1 MNLET
6 LLNPSSVA
14 VVGASNKPSIGR
26 SVVENLQLIR
36 YAGMIQPVNPKYTE
50 VLGLE
55 CRPSLAD
62 LDAAPDVVVFCVGA
76 GRVLDGY
83 RMLPDV
89 GATGAV
95 IFDGG
100 FAETD
105 GSGQRLQAEIT
116 AVSREAGIALCGP
129 NCMGFVNPAR
139 RTGAYAQL
147 IHDPDQL
154 SGNVGF
160 VSQSGSMCIGLM
172 SDTRRF
178 GFSTMVS
185 SGNEAV
191 VTTADYVDY
200 LTDDP
205 ATAVIAVF
213 SEHIADPEHFVAA
226 LDRAAAAGKPVVV
239 LKAGRTERS
248 QRAVTSHTGG
258 LCGEARVFSAML
270 RAHRA
275 IEVHAPDEL
284 TEVLAACQ
292 AAHRPA
298 GARASVVTASGG
310 LVELV
315 LDTAPRAGIE
325 LPPLSR
331 DDRAE
336 VESFMG
342 PVAGEGNPLDA
353 WGHGQF
359 AVNFPQ
365 ALAVAR
371 GSEDTDAVVFPN
383 DAFDGQPMGG
393 SDSGQGFTPLLA
405 ASAAASDK
413 PHYQLNT
420 RPGLMHRR
428 QVDVLAAGGG
438 ATLGGLRQGL
448 SAIAQL
454 AAYSRWKPRSALSGA
469 DRRDRLAGLAASAGR
484 GATINEHDSKRV
496 LADYGVP
503 VTRERLAATLA
514 EAQSTAAGIGFPVV
528 LKAVPEGVAHKS
540 DLGLV
545 KLDIADPASLERAW
559 EELAIVVGE
568 AGLGSAGM
576 LVQEMVAGGVEAL
589 VGVSRD
595 RDFGLTLAVGPG
607 GVDADLSDARD
618 VALRVLPLRVGD
630 AAAMI
635 SESPRLARLLSGVR
649 GRPPA
654 DAEALIACVEALGGF
669 AWAERDLIEEIDLNP
684 VLVLSE
690 GRGCVAAD
698 ALIVTRDHEPS
709 LEESHAR

>member
-1 MNLET
+1 MHLEA

-26 SVVENLQLIR
+26 SVVENLQFIG
-36 YAGMIQPVNPKYTE
+36 YAGTILPVNPKYGE

-55 CRPSLAD
+55 CRASLAD
-62 LDAAPDVVVFCVGA
+62 LDVTPDVVVFCVGA

-83 RMLPDV
+83 RMLPAI
-89 GATGAV
+89 GAAGAV

-100 FAETD
+100 FAEA
-105 GSGQRLQAEIT
+105 GEHGQRLQAEIV
-116 AVSREAGIALCGP
+116 AISRETGIALCGP
-129 NCMGFVNPAR
+129 NCMGFINPAR
-139 RTGAYAQL
+139 RAGAYAQL

-191 VTTADYVDY
+191 VTTADYIDY

-226 LDRAAAAGKPVVV
+226 LDGAAAAGKPVVV
-239 LKAGRTERS
+239 LKAGRTARS

-315 LDTAPRAGIE
+315 LDVAPEAGIE
-325 LPPLSR
+325 LPPLSP
-331 DDRAE
+331 DDRAK

-342 PVAGEGNPLDA
+342 SVSGEGNPLDA

-359 AVNFPQ
+359 AVNFPL
-365 ALAVAR
+365 ALSMAR
-371 GSEDTDAVVFPN
+371 SSADTDVVVFPN

-393 SDSGQGFTPLLA
+393 SGSGQGFTPLLA

-448 SAIAQL
+448 SAIAHL
-454 AAYSRWKPRSALSGA
+454 AAHSRWKPRPTLSEA
-469 DRRDRLAGLAASAGR
+469 RRHDRLVELSAAGR
-484 GATINEHDSKRV
+484 GVIIHEHDSKRV
-496 LADYGVP
+496 LSDYGVP
-503 VTRERLAATLA
+503 VTRERLVATLE
-514 EAQSTAAGIGFPVV
+514 EALDAADEIGFRVV
-528 LKAVPEGVAHKS
+528 LKAVSDRAAHKS

-545 KLDIADPASLERAW
+545 KLGIGDSASLERAW
-559 EELAIVVGE
+559 EDLAGE
-568 AGLGSAGM
+568 IGRTGLAPAGV
-576 LVQEMVAGGVEAL
+576 LVQEMVSGGVEVLA
-589 VGVSRD
+589 GVSRD

-607 GVDADLSDARD
+607 GVEADLSDARD
-618 VALRVLPLRVGD
+618 VVLRVLPLRVGD

-635 SESPRLARLLSGVR
+635 SESPRLAPLMSGFR
-649 GRPPA
+649 GQPPA
-654 DAEALIACVEALGGF
+654 DAEALIECIEALARF
-669 AWAERDLIEEIDLNP
+669 AWAERDLIDEVDLNP
-684 VLVLSE
+684 VLVLSAGE
-690 GRGCVAAD
+690 GCVAAD
-698 ALIVTRDHEPS
+698 ALIVTRDLQP
-709 LEESHAR
+709 

>member
-1 MNLET
+1 MSLEA

-14 VVGASNKPSIGR
+14 VVGASSKPSIGR
-26 SVVENLQLIR
+26 SVIENLQLIG
-36 YAGMIQPVNPKYTE
+36 YGGTILPVNPKYSE

-55 CRPSLAD
+55 CWPSLAD
-62 LDAAPDVVVFCVGA
+62 LDTDPGVVVFCVGA
-76 GRVLDGY
+76 GRVLEGY
-83 RMLPDV
+83 RMLPDI
-89 GATGAV
+89 GAVGAV

-100 FAETD
+100 FAEA
-105 GSGQRLQAEIT
+105 GSSGRELQAEIT
-116 AVSREAGIALCGP
+116 AISRDAGIALCGP
-129 NCMGFVNPAR
+129 NCMGFINPAN

-147 IHDPDQL
+147 IHDPGQL

-191 VTTADYVDY
+191 VTTADYIDY
-200 LTDDP
+200 LADDP

-213 SEHIADPEHFVAA
+213 SEFIADPERFVAA
-226 LDRAAAAGKPVVV
+226 LDRAAAADKPVVV
-239 LKAGRTERS
+239 LKTGRTARS

-275 IEVHAPDEL
+275 IEVHGPDEL

-315 LDTAPRAGIE
+315 LDTAPEAGIE
-325 LPPLSR
+325 LPPLSPE
-331 DDRAE
+331 DRAA

-342 PVAGEGNPLDA
+342 PFSGDGNPLDA
-353 WGHGQF
+353 WGHGEF
-359 AVNFPQ
+359 AANLPQ
-365 ALAVAR
+365 ALGVAR
-371 GSEDTDAVVFPN
+371 GSADTDVVVFPN

-393 SDSGQGFTPLLA
+393 SASGQGFTPLLA

-438 ATLGGLRQGL
+438 ATLGGLRQGF
-448 SAIAQL
+448 SAIARL
-454 AAYSRWKPRSALSGA
+454 AAFSRWRSRPAVGEA
-469 DRRDRLAGLAASAGR
+469 RRHHLLVEFAVRGR
-484 GATINEHDSKRV
+484 RVIIDEHESKRM
-496 LADYGVP
+496 LMDYGVP
-503 VTRERLAATLA
+503 VTRERLVAALP
-514 EAQSTAAGIGFPVV
+514 EAQGAAAAIGFPVV
-528 LKAVPEGVAHKS
+528 LKAVSDRVAHKS
-540 DLGLV
+540 ELGLV
-545 KLDIADPASLERAW
+545 RLDITDPEALERDW
-559 EELAIVVGE
+559 HDLAQAISG
-568 AGLGSAGM
+568 AGLGSFGV
-576 LVQEMVAGGVEAL
+576 LVQGMVTDGVEAL

-595 RDFGLTLAVGPG
+595 RDFGLTLALGPG
-607 GVDADLSDARD
+607 GVAADLSEVDD
-618 VALRVLPLRVGD
+618 VALRVLPLKVGD
-630 AAAMI
+630 AADMV
-635 SESPRLARLLSGVR
+635 SESPRLARLLAGFR
-649 GRPPA
+649 GNPPA
-654 DAEALIACVEALGGF
+654 DVAALVACIEALAEF
-669 AWAERDLIEEIDLNP
+669 AWAERDYIDEIDLNP
-684 VLVLSE
+684 VVVRSE

-698 ALIVTRDHEPS
+698 ALIVTRDREAFQ
-709 LEESHAR
+709 EESHAR

>member
-1 MNLET
+1 MHLEA

-14 VVGASNKPSIGR
+14 VVGASEKPSIGR
-26 SVVENLQLIR
+26 SVIENLQLIG
-36 YAGMIQPVNPKYTE
+36 YAGTILPVNPRYPE

-55 CRPSLAD
+55 CRPSVAD
-62 LDAAPDVVVFCVGA
+62 LDTAPGVVVFCVGA
-76 GRVLDGY
+76 GRVLEGY
-83 RMLPDV
+83 RMLPEV
-89 GATGAV
+89 GAASAV

-100 FAETD
+100 FAEA
-105 GSGQRLQAEIT
+105 GESGQRLQAEIT
-116 AVSREAGIALCGP
+116 AISREAGIALCGP
-129 NCMGFVNPAR
+129 NCMGFINPAR

-147 IHDPDQL
+147 VHDPDQI
-154 SGNVGF
+154 SGNVGL

-191 VTTADYVDY
+191 VTTADYIDY

-213 SEHIADPEHFVAA
+213 SEFIADPEHFVAA
-226 LDRAAAAGKPVVV
+226 LDRAASAGKPVVV
-239 LKAGRTERS
+239 LKTGRTARS

-258 LCGEARVFSAML
+258 LCGEARVFSAVL

-275 IEVHAPDEL
+275 IEVHGPDEL
-284 TEVLAACQ
+284 AEVLAACQ

-315 LDTAPRAGIE
+315 LDTAPSAGID
-325 LPPLSR
+325 LPPLSQA
-331 DDRAE
+331 DRAA

-342 PVAGEGNPLDA
+342 PLDGEGNPLDA

-359 AVNFPQ
+359 ATNLPQ
-365 ALAVAR
+365 ALEVAR
-371 GSEDTDAVVFPN
+371 ASADTDVVVFPN

-393 SDSGQGFTPLLA
+393 SDFSGGFTPLLA

-438 ATLGGLRQGL
+438 ATLGGLRQGF
-448 SAIAQL
+448 SAIARL
-454 AAYSRWKPRSALSGA
+454 AAFSRWEPLPPLTEGPRHN
-469 DRRDRLAGLAASAGR
+469 RLVELAAAGR
-484 GATINEHDSKRV
+484 AIINEHDSKRA
-496 LADYGVP
+496 LSDYGVP
-503 VTRERLAATLA
+503 VTRERVVATLA
-514 EAQSTAAGIGFPVV
+514 EALGAADAIGFPVV
-528 LKAVPEGVAHKS
+528 LKAVSDGAAHKS

-545 KLDIADPASLERAW
+545 RLAIADPAALEGAW
-559 EELAIVVGE
+559 KDLADAIDR
-568 AGLGSAGM
+568 AGLLPAGV
-576 LVQEMVAGGVEAL
+576 LVQEMVSGGVEAL

-595 RDFGLTLAVGPG
+595 RDFGLTLAFGPG
-607 GVDADLSDARD
+607 GVDADISEDRD

-630 AAAMI
+630 AAAMV
-635 SESPRLARLLSGVR
+635 SESPRLARLLSGRR
-649 GRPPA
+649 GHPPA
-654 DAEALIACVEALGGF
+654 DVQALVGCIEALARF
-669 AWAERDLIEEIDLNP
+669 AWAERECIDEIDLNP

-690 GRGCVAAD
+690 GDGCVAAD
-698 ALIVTRDHEPS
+698 ALIVTRNPE
-709 LEESHAR
+709 R

>member
-1 MNLET
+1 M
-6 LLNPSSVA
+6 NPSSVA

-26 SVVENLQLIR
+26 SVIENLQFIG
-36 YAGMIQPVNPKYTE
+36 YAGTILPVNPRYDE

-55 CRPSLAD
+55 CSPSLAD
-62 LDAAPDVVVFCVGA
+62 LDATPDVVVFCVGA
-76 GRVLDGY
+76 GRVLEGY
-83 RMLPDV
+83 RMLPEI

-100 FAETD
+100 FAEA
-105 GSGQRLQAEIT
+105 GESGQRLQAEII
-116 AVSREAGIALCGP
+116 AISKEAGIALCGP
-129 NCMGFVNPAR
+129 NCMGFINPAR

-147 IHDPDQL
+147 IHDPEQL

-191 VTTADYVDY
+191 VTTADYIDY

-205 ATAVIAVF
+205 ATVVIAVF
-213 SEHIADPEHFVAA
+213 SEHIADPERFVAA
-226 LDRAAAAGKPVVV
+226 LDRAAATDKPVVV
-239 LKAGRTERS
+239 LKAGRTPRS

-258 LCGEARVFSAML
+258 LCGESRVFSAML

-275 IEVHAPDEL
+275 IEVQGPDEL

-315 LDTAPRAGIE
+315 LDTAPGEGIE
-325 LPPLSR
+325 LPPLSP

-359 AVNFPQ
+359 AANFPQ
-365 ALAVAR
+365 ALEVAR
-371 GSEDTDAVVFPN
+371 LSADTDVVVFPN

-393 SDSGQGFTPLLA
+393 LDFSGGFTPLLA
-405 ASAAASDK
+405 ASAEASVK

-428 QVDVLAAGGG
+428 QVSVLAAGGG

-448 SAIAQL
+448 SAIARL
-454 AAYSRWKPRSALSGA
+454 AAYSRFQPRPALDGA
-469 DRRDRLAGLAASAGR
+469 DRRERLAGLAAVAGS
-484 GATINEHDSKRV
+484 GATLNEHDSKRV

-514 EAQSTAAGIGFPVV
+514 EAQGAAAGIGFPVV

-545 KLDIADPASLERAW
+545 KLGIADPASLERAW
-559 EELAIVVGE
+559 DQLASVIDE
-568 AGLGSAGM
+568 AGLGSPEM
-576 LVQEMVAGGVEAL
+576 LVQEMAARGVEAL

-607 GVDADLSDARD
+607 GVDVELSSARD

-630 AAAMI
+630 AAAML
-635 SESPRLARLLSGVR
+635 SESSRLSRLMSGFR

-654 DAEALIACVEALGGF
+654 DSEALVACVEALAGF
-669 AWAERDLIEEIDLNP
+669 AWAERDLIDEVDLNP

-690 GRGCVAAD
+690 GRGCVAVD
-698 ALIVTRDHEPS
+698 ALIVTSDLQPS
-709 LEESHAR
+709 QEESHDR

>member
-1 MNLET
+1 MELEA

-14 VVGASNKPSIGR
+14 VVGASEKPSIGR
-26 SVVENLQLIR
+26 SVIENLQLIG
-36 YAGMIQPVNPKYTE
+36 YSGAIVPVNPRYAE

-62 LDAAPDVVVFCVGA
+62 LDIEPGVVVFCVGA

-83 RMLPDV
+83 RMLPGI
-89 GATGAV
+89 GAASAV

-100 FAETD
+100 FAEA
-105 GSGQRLQAEIT
+105 GESGQRLQAEIT
-116 AVSREAGIALCGP
+116 DISREAGIALCGP
-129 NCMGFVNPAR
+129 NCMGFISPAR

-147 IHDPDQL
+147 IHDPGQL

-160 VSQSGSMCIGLM
+160 ISQSGSMCIGLM

-191 VTTADYVDY
+191 VTTADCIDY

-213 SEHIADPEHFVAA
+213 SEFIADPEHFVAA

-239 LKAGRTERS
+239 LKAGRTARA

-275 IEVHAPDEL
+275 IEVHGPDEL

-315 LDTAPRAGIE
+315 LDAAPRAGIE
-325 LPPLSR
+325 LPPLSAA
-331 DDRAE
+331 DRAA
-336 VESFMG
+336 VETFMG
-342 PVAGEGNPLDA
+342 PVEGEGNPLDA

-359 AVNFPQ
+359 ATNLPQ
-365 ALAVAR
+365 ALEVVRASA
-371 GSEDTDAVVFPN
+371 DTDVVVFPN

-393 SDSGQGFTPLLA
+393 SDFSGGFTPLLA

-420 RPGLMHRR
+420 RPGLMHRH

-438 ATLGGLRQGL
+438 ATLGGLQQGL
-448 SAIAQL
+448 SAIARL
-454 AAYSRWKPRSALSGA
+454 AAFSRFEHRPALSEA
-469 DRRDRLAGLAASAGR
+469 TRHHRLTELVVGGHRVIL
-484 GATINEHDSKRV
+484 NEHDSKRV
-496 LADYGVP
+496 LMDYGVP
-503 VTRERLAATLA
+503 VTRERLVATLT
-514 EAQSTAAGIGFPVV
+514 EAQRAAVEIGFPVV
-528 LKAVPEGVAHKS
+528 LKAMPEGVAHKS

-545 KLDIADPASLERAW
+545 KLGIPDSTALARAW
-559 EELAIVVGE
+559 EDLAAVIDRE
-568 AGLGSAGM
+568 RLGSARV
-576 LVQEMVAGGVEAL
+576 LVQEMVTGGVEAL

-595 RDFGLTLAVGPG
+595 RDFGLTLALGPG
-607 GVDADLSDARD
+607 GLDADLSDDRD
-618 VALRVLPLRVGD
+618 VSLRVLPLRVGD
-630 AAAMI
+630 AAAMVA
-635 SESPRLARLLSGVR
+635 ESPRLARLLAGYR

-654 DAEALIACVEALGGF
+654 DAGALIECVETLGRM
-669 AWAERDLIEEIDLNP
+669 AWAERDLVDEIDLNP

-690 GRGCVAAD
+690 GRGCMVAD
-698 ALIVTRDHEPS
+698 ALIVTRD
-709 LEESHAR
+709 LEAYKEDSHA